1 MAGQIW
7 GPCGR
12 PPSAW
17 ALPCSLAVMPTHCR
31 ALCTQAWVTALGRQA
46 FNSIQLMAS
55 EHPGGLECCM
65 GSGWADW
72 LCCLVVGGRPLWRPL
87 SSSSLSVT
95 FFGGPG
101 KHFGHQAT
109 ASLLPEELIK
119 NSRGGENSWYL

>member
-1 MAGQIW
+1 MAGQVW

-55 EHPGGLECCM
+55 EHPGGLECCV

-72 LCCLVVGGRPLWRPL
+72 LCCLEPWKWGAPPVATFILPLTQRDLLRSTRKTLWSPGNCL
-87 SSSSLSVT
+87 SS
-95 FFGGPG
+95 P
-101 KHFGHQAT
+101 
-109 ASLLPEELIK
+109 
-119 NSRGGENSWYL
+119 RGAD